1 MLLGDFDVYTQNWE
15 IKRSKLAGSGILL
28 KHLISAKTLMF
39 MDVMGKIKAELD
51 KVASIKKMQ
60 RNVPPEGLLFTDFEF

>member
-1 MLLGDFDVYTQNWE
+1 
-15 IKRSKLAGSGILL
+15 
-28 KHLISAKTLMF
+28 MF